1 MENINT
7 IDVAL
12 VLSYLIGCLILGFT
26 KFDQIKNIRDY
37 TLGSRPFT
45 TTVLTATTFATA
57 ISAHKT
63 IGSVGKSYSMGLVF
77 ILSMFLI
84 PIGWFVMARLLSNNL
99 KFFHQKKFL
108 TLGEIMEYWYGKS
121 GKWLTCIC
129 AIAFTLGITAGGSIA
144 IGKMAHY
151 FFGINQTLAML
162 LALGIVT
169 LYSTI
174 GGIKAVAITDVFQ
187 FLIFFIVLPIACAI
201 GYNNVG
207 GYQNIINSLPHSH
220 LTIGIDDIA
229 LFLGMAGFALM
240 PNADIPF
247 IQRALVSSNTHQLKS
262 TFNAVAVL
270 MFPLFFII
278 ALIGLITYTY
288 NPNLDPDT
296 ALYFFTQNYL
306 PSGVIGLMISGILAI
321 VMSTQDSFLNTTS
334 TLIARDICKQ
344 IWPDM
349 SDKRELMIAR
359 LSCIVIAIMS
369 ISLLFITDNILDLIW
384 FIANFWDPLII
395 VPFIGCLIGVR
406 INKNFFFILPITVL
420 IAEIITSWITGAFDS
435 RSFTVGIIV
444 STITLYFISKIGKK
458 VKVPI
463 NITNSH
469 TDDISS
475 QFFFK
480 IQSLIHNNNFDTTIA
495 YKFSILTIFGFII
508 SIFFNPL
515 LGIPAQDSVF
525 YINAIGATLCL
536 MFILK
541 ELWIFDCSDQ
551 VSSYLWLLILLF
563 CLPFIYSYT
572 VVRSEYYFLWL
583 INFSLATI
591 LLYCILKKE
600 IFFVVW
606 IFGTLLG
613 IVCASILNNYFPT
626 NPPPPYYPFDYGFGI
641 YTTIFLTLVIILII
655 YNKFYAQK
663 QLLIMVEQ
671 EVSDRTKKLKNALDI
686 KREFLNNV
694 SHEIKTPIH
703 NITNITSLL
712 YDQWDIFDNIKKKE
726 LIGTLKSCNS
736 RILNLCSNLLDLSK
750 CKKERTK
757 LMIKEHNIIQ
767 LIEEITQEY
776 GYIQNSISMRISPEL
791 HKTVYC
797 DADRILQVLRNLVDN
812 SIKYGKGSAITIE
825 AVNYGTNNVKIA
837 VSDNGSGIP
846 EEEIVKV
853 FEPFEQSSR
862 TKTKA
867 GGTGLGLAICKQI
880 IEMHSGSIWAKNN
893 KSGGVSLYFIIP
905 NEIVK

>member
-151 FFGINQTLAML
+151 FFHINQTLAML

-406 INKNFFFILPITVL
+406 INKKFFFVLPITVL

-458 VKVPI
+458 
-463 NITNSH
+463 
-469 TDDISS
+469 
-475 QFFFK
+475 
-480 IQSLIHNNNFDTTIA
+480 
-495 YKFSILTIFGFII
+495 
-508 SIFFNPL
+508 
-515 LGIPAQDSVF
+515 
-525 YINAIGATLCL
+525 
-536 MFILK
+536 
-541 ELWIFDCSDQ
+541 
-551 VSSYLWLLILLF
+551 
-563 CLPFIYSYT
+563 
-572 VVRSEYYFLWL
+572 
-583 INFSLATI
+583 
-591 LLYCILKKE
+591 
-600 IFFVVW
+600 
-606 IFGTLLG
+606 
-613 IVCASILNNYFPT
+613 
-626 NPPPPYYPFDYGFGI
+626 
-641 YTTIFLTLVIILII
+641 
-655 YNKFYAQK
+655 
-663 QLLIMVEQ
+663 
-671 EVSDRTKKLKNALDI
+671 I
-686 KREFLNNV
+686 K
-694 SHEIKTPIH
+694 
-703 NITNITSLL
+703 
-712 YDQWDIFDNIKKKE
+712 Y
-726 LIGTLKSCNS
+726 
-736 RILNLCSNLLDLSK
+736 
-750 CKKERTK
+750 
-757 LMIKEHNIIQ
+757 Q
-767 LIEEITQEY
+767 LI
-776 GYIQNSISMRISPEL
+776 
-791 HKTVYC
+791 
-797 DADRILQVLRNLVDN
+797 
-812 SIKYGKGSAITIE
+812 
-825 AVNYGTNNVKIA
+825 
-837 VSDNGSGIP
+837 
-846 EEEIVKV
+846 
-853 FEPFEQSSR
+853 
-862 TKTKA
+862 
-867 GGTGLGLAICKQI
+867 
-880 IEMHSGSIWAKNN
+880 
-893 KSGGVSLYFIIP
+893 
-905 NEIVK
+905 

>member
-108 TLGEIMEYWYGKS
+108 TLGEIMEYWYGKA
-121 GKWLTCIC
+121 GRWLTCIC

-151 FFGINQTLAML
+151 FFGINQTLSML

-187 FLIFFIVLPIACAI
+187 FLIFFIALPIACAI

-288 NPNLDPDT
+288 DPNLDPDT

-334 TLIARDICKQ
+334 TLISRDICKQ

-395 VPFIGCLIGVR
+395 IPFIGCLIGVR
-406 INKNFFFILPITVL
+406 INKKFFFVLPITVL
-420 IAEIITSWITGAFDS
+420 IAEIITRWITGAFDS

-444 STITLYFISKIGKK
+444 STITLYCISKIGKK
-458 VKVPI
+458 VKVPS
-463 NITNSH
+463 NITNLH
-469 TDDISS
+469 TDDITQSV
-475 QFFFK
+475 FFL

-495 YKFSILTIFGFII
+495 YKFSILTVFGFII

-525 YINAIGATLCL
+525 YINAMGATLCL

-541 ELWIFDCSDQ
+541 ELWIFGRSDQ
-551 VSSYLWLLILLF
+551 VSSYLWFLILLF

-572 VVRSEYYFLWL
+572 VVRSEYYFLWV

-613 IVCASILNNYFPT
+613 VICASILNNYFPA

-671 EVSDRTKKLKNALDI
+671 EVSDRTKKLKDALDI
-686 KREFLNNV
+686 KREFLDNV

-712 YDQWDIFDNIKKKE
+712 YDQWDILDNIKKKE
-726 LIGTLKSCNS
+726 LVATLKSCNS

-750 CKKERTK
+750 YKKERTQ

-837 VSDNGSGIP
+837 VSDNGPGIP

-905 NEIVK
+905 NEIAK